1 MNNNK
6 QSAKRKVGFQLRR
19 RIVILAVPPATELD
33 VVGPFQVFA
42 IANHHFEVS
51 RNPYKVTVATT
62 LPDRKIS
69 GLCGL
74 SILAHCYYRDVHER
88 VDTLLVAGGPGS
100 RAGGKPSV
108 LEWLP
113 RMSQEVRR
121 IGSIC
126 TGSYLLA
133 EAGLLDGK
141 KATTHWAFA
150 KEFAARFPGVLLDP
164 NPIWV
169 RDGKTYTSAGI
180 TAGMDLALA
189 LVEEDL
195 GSKIALSV
203 ARDLVVFLRR
213 PGGQAQFSRS
223 LAAQTS
229 TRRSL
234 QELLVWMVDPTGK
247 TCGYDPRSYPECSL

>member
-1 MNNNK
+1 
-6 QSAKRKVGFQLRR
+6 
-19 RIVILAVPPATELD
+19 
-33 VVGPFQVFA
+33 
-42 IANHHFEVS
+42 
-51 RNPYKVTVATT
+51 
-62 LPDRKIS
+62 
-69 GLCGL
+69 
-74 SILAHCYYRDVHER
+74 
-88 VDTLLVAGGPGS
+88 
-100 RAGGKPSV
+100 
-108 LEWLP
+108 
-113 RMSQEVRR
+113 MSQEVRR

-150 KEFAARFPGVLLDP
+150 KEFAARFPGVLLDL

-229 TRRSL
+229 TRKSL
-234 QELLVWMVDPTGK
+234 QELLVWMVENLDQDLSLEKLASRAAMSRRNFTRVFAAELGTAPAQYVEQIRVEGARHLLEETEQGVEGIASA
-247 TCGYDPRSYPECSL
+247 CGFSSAELMRRAFLRTIGIAPSQYREQFRSAGNSPIRSPIYSDCVRSGRY